1 MVIVQLVGAVA
12 ALRGLERPVA
22 DDVHGLQ
29 TVSHVADK
37 GDDVHVRGRVRG
49 QDAIVKVRRAVVPD
63 QGDPFRPNTLFV
75 GLQNKLKV
83 HDKASGVLVRLCL
96 RPYDAPGGDV
106 KEVRACKDL
115 RLAVHADDALPR
127 EKLPPCRVAAKF
139 LKQRSENA
147 LAALVGPRD
156 GVSDDVRRR
165 KRVARAREAHCCRD
179 AIFLGGV
186 RGRGCA
192 LLPGRA
198 VSEGVMQPA
207 LLSVSLS
214 LAVLLAGGSQRG
226 GVACGDTGT
235 AARSAYS

>member
-37 GDDVHVRGRVRG
+37 GDDMHVRGRVRG
-49 QDAIVKVRRAVVPD
+49 QDAIVKVRRAVFPD
-63 QGDPFRPNTLFV
+63 QGDAFRPNTLFV

-147 LAALVGPRD
+147 LAALVGPPMEFLMMCAAGR
-156 GVSDDVRRR
+156 GPPEPVTPTIAAMRFFSVGSAGADVR
-165 KRVARAREAHCCRD
+165 CC
-179 AIFLGGV
+179 
-186 RGRGCA
+186 
-192 LLPGRA
+192 
-198 VSEGVMQPA
+198 
-207 LLSVSLS
+207 
-214 LAVLLAGGSQRG
+214 LAGP
-226 GVACGDTGT
+226 
-235 AARSAYS
+235 